1 MGLPCPTPQKG
12 SMGVPSRATC
22 SQGTSLMPADRGGA
36 SWAQPGRGAPRLG
49 QWPAGAGGVVGGSPA
64 SLPLPQSPPHLTCN
78 NLPDLVGGCHAC
90 GGVRAA
96 TAAPWPVS
104 AAQPTGHAWPAA
116 GGPLTWG
123 VGWPQAGLGGKG
135 CLPNTKQ
142 SPEQR
147 VQGNG
152 QDKAK
157 ACKETRRP
165 LGEGCPSTAPPPPAE
180 RASA

>member
-1 MGLPCPTPQKG
+1 M
-12 SMGVPSRATC
+12 ATARRV
-22 SQGTSLMPADRGGA
+22 TL
-36 SWAQPGRGAPRLG
+36 RLE
-49 QWPAGAGGVVGGSPA
+49 QWPAGGVGGSPA
-64 SLPLPQSPPHLTCN
+64 SLPLSEAPPHLTCN

-96 TAAPWPVS
+96 TAAPWPAS

-116 GGPLTWG
+116 GGLLTWG
-123 VGWPQAGLGGKG
+123 VGWPQAGLGGRG
-135 CLPNTKQ
+135 CLPNTEQ
-142 SPEQR
+142 SPEQQ

-157 ACKETRRP
+157 ACKEPRRP

-180 RASA
+180 RPTFLSLRFKCGAFVTPSFLLSHLGSYYPHGGDMC